1 MSAGINCPTARML
14 KGMGTLSGPV
24 PNTQFAQIVELI
36 KVAMPPFAASAQ
48 QENIKN
54 ENGLN
59 RRLARFITNIADNN
73 KLPFFAQ
80 TESMEDETRGDSPA
94 TDFGIHL
101 KIDDISVD
109 PPKIALFEGKRL
121 SGHTGT
127 SRQREYVIGHEKN
140 GKHVP
145 CGGIERFKYSLHGRK
160 FRYAGIIGYIQEETP
175 DYWWKQINSWISE
188 LTLQQATPMWSHEE
202 QLLPISTS
210 KQLSQSASIVIRET
224 DKLHLTHLW
233 INLVA

>member
-1 MSAGINCPTARML
+1 MNTGANYPIERL
-14 KGMGTLSGPV
+14 QKGMGAFSGPAQ
-24 PNTQFAQIVELI
+24 NTQFNQIVELI
-36 KVAMPPFAASAQ
+36 KVAMPLFAASAQ
-48 QENIKN
+48 QENINN

-59 RRLARFITNIADNN
+59 RRLARFITNIADNHD
-73 KLPFFAQ
+73 LPYFAQ

-121 SGHTGT
+121 SGHTGS
-127 SRQREYVIGHEKN
+127 SRRREYVIGHEKN
-140 GKHVP
+140 GRHVP
-145 CGGIERFKYSLHGRK
+145 CGGIERFKCSLHGRD

-175 DYWWKQINSWISE
+175 DYWYQQLNSWISE
-188 LTLQQATPMWSHEE
+188 LTSQEEAPRWSHEE
-202 QLLPISTS
+202 QLSPICTS
-210 KQLSQSASIVIRET
+210 ELLSESASIVIRKA

-233 INLVA
+233 INLVS